1 MPKLISPEKARRI
14 AYAWHGGQSTPLYAL
29 ASSGLVRDP
38 LAVFAEIN
46 ECRAYGLSAN
56 LRELDQLERYLEYH
70 LIPTA
75 PGAKWEYYYVPW
87 ANPDMVNQVSTA
99 ALND

>member
-1 MPKLISPEKARRI
+1 MPKLISHEKARRI
-14 AYAWHGGQSTPLYAL
+14 AYDWHGGQSSPLYAL

-46 ECRAYGLSAN
+46 DCKAYGQSSN

-70 LIPTA
+70 LVPTA
-75 PGAKWEYYYVPW
+75 PGARWDHYHAPW
-87 ANPDMVNQVSTA
+87 ANPDMVTPGKP
-99 ALND
+99 